1 MKKNIA
7 GKYINKVEQK
17 VAQESSKPKE
27 SYSLNPMDEIFKG
40 DPLEKAIE
48 LQQKEAKEVQAND
61 SGKKK
66 KIKMRLG
73 KKIKKNNSKKK
84 KKELIL

>member
-48 LQQKEAKEVQAND
+48 LQQKETKEVQAND

-73 KKIKKNNSKKK
+73 KKIKKTNSKKK
-84 KKELIL
+84 KSN

>member
-17 VAQESSKPKE
+17 VAQERSKPKE

-40 DPLEKAIE
+40 DPLEKAKE
-48 LQQKEAKEVQAND
+48 LQQKETKEVQAND

-66 KIKMRLG
+66 KIKMQLG
-73 KKIKKNNSKKK
+73 KKIKKTNSKKK
-84 KKELIL
+84 KRN